1 MHAQSAPTKFLEL
14 KAKDMLTNVLKKPLE
29 VRLQRFQLEQR
40 KNRVLHGK
48 YSIVLN
54 SSNSYSY
61 SSSPVDSS
69 KNFSHTI
76 PCRTKHQYCLKCLQN
91 SMNEFIESNTA
102 PVCHSALCPYE
113 LSRYDVAC
121 LPVQPDMITRLLP
134 LVKSTQRPQCPLCF
148 FYIDFKTMDDFQRH
162 ALSCNSQDMIPCN
175 YCHCLFNKHRLN
187 DHSQQCQNDSPAQQ
201 RQALINFLLPRT
213 KYALTPPQIHVF
225 LEVRRKSRL
234 PLDARSIVDALA
246 ELGKLSSNPFL

>member
-1 MHAQSAPTKFLEL
+1 M
-14 KAKDMLTNVLKKPLE
+14 V
-29 VRLQRFQLEQR
+29 
-40 KNRVLHGK
+40 
-48 YSIVLN
+48 SIVILN
-54 SSNSYSY
+54 SSHSYSY

-69 KNFSHTI
+69 KNSSHTM
-76 PCRTKHQYCLKCLQN
+76 PCRNKHVYCLKCLQN
-91 SMNEFIESNTA
+91 SMNDFIGSNTA
-102 PVCHSALCPYE
+102 PVCHSTVCTYE
-113 LSRYDVAC
+113 LSRYDVEC
-121 LPVQPDMITRLLP
+121 LPLQADMITHLLA
-134 LVKSTQRPQCPLCF
+134 LVKSTQRPQCPSCF
-148 FYIDFKTMDDFQRH
+148 FYVEFKTMADLQRH
-162 ALSCNSQDMIPCN
+162 AISCNLEDMMSCN

-187 DHSQQCQNDSPAQQ
+187 DHSQKCQNDSPSQQ